1 MSWPYAIGLRLHE
14 AKTSMA
20 GRTSRLAISIFAGL
34 SLFCGCKHT
43 ENKPES
49 KPMPAASPQVVRAA
63 STPTLAAL
71 PSPGAEATPFLI
83 TDSTKWKT
91 LEEFD
96 YQWKADQPTTHFKL
110 EVPEGWND
118 PGDFLRIHIQLKGRA
133 ELVLNNDAWIEYS
146 DEKFPDDFTR
156 LKRQS
161 LVPSKYVLILPHSH
175 KSDVPPLI
183 FLRTWDPV
191 AAGRLHIIG
200 WQASGDPLLLFND
213 ELDLVDV
220 SDVDGD
226 GINEIIGRPCLGE
239 GVGAIG
245 SHAGSY
251 KPYQVYKIDSPIGK
265 TAALSVPLTEQYTR
279 QKYDGWGGPECSN
292 DYVIIEPK
300 DKTKK
305 PLVVS
310 KEAFEKMEKAS
321 PPAH

>member
-1 MSWPYAIGLRLHE
+1 MNWPYAIGLRLHE

-49 KPMPAASPQVVRAA
+49 KPTPVATPQAARAE
-63 STPTLAAL
+63 STPTPAVL

-83 TDSTKWKT
+83 TDATKWKT
-91 LEEFD
+91 VEEFD

-118 PGDFLRIHIQLKGRA
+118 PGDFLRIHIQPKGRT
-133 ELVLNNDAWIEYS
+133 EFVLTNDAWIEYS

-156 LKRQS
+156 LKQQS
-161 LVPSKYVLILPHSH
+161 LVPSKYVLILPHSP
-175 KSDVPPLI
+175 KPDVPPLI
-183 FLRTWDPV
+183 FLRTWDPIGP
-191 AAGRLHIIG
+191 GRLHIIG
-200 WQASGDPLLLFND
+200 WQPSGDPFLLFNQ
-213 ELDLVDV
+213 ELYLVDV
-220 SDVDGD
+220 NDVDGD
-226 GINEIIGRPCLGE
+226 GMKEIIGRPCIGE
-239 GVGAIG
+239 GVGPD
-245 SHAGSY
+245 AGSY
-251 KPYQVYKIDSPIGK
+251 TPYQVYKIDSPIGK

-279 QKYDGWGGPECSN
+279 QKYDGWAGPECRD
-292 DYVIIEPK
+292 DYVTIHPK